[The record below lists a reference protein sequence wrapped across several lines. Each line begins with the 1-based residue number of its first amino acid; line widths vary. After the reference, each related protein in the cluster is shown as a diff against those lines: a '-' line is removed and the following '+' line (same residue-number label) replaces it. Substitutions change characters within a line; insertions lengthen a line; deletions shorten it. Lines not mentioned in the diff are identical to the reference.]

1 MPEARPALS
10 VEQPRHVLPPPGEPV
25 LDAQPVGSAAENVEQ
40 TAGRAEPTL
49 SARLPDE
56 AVSSEDDEAGPD
68 GLTEEQRDKLAAA
81 QQQKPHSRSWFKV
94 LAVFIVVAGLLL
106 LAQRMLP
113 LDNTEAVLE
122 PTADVGEVKAKR
134 APADPAKGGH
144 IVGGEPPPQ

>member
-1 MPEARPALS
+1 M
-10 VEQPRHVLPPPGEPV
+10 QVLPPPGEPV
-25 LDAQPVGSAAENVEQ
+25 LDASPIGPAAEGVEQPVD
-40 TAGRAEPTL
+40 RAEPTL

-56 AVSSEDDEAGPD
+56 AGSSEDDETGPD
-68 GLTEEQRDKLAAA
+68 GLTDEQRDKLAAA
-81 QQQKPHSRSWFKV
+81 QQQKPRSRSWIKV
-94 LAVFIVVAGLLL
+94 LTVFIVVAGLLL

-113 LDNTEAVLE
+113 LDRTDSVLE